1 MIELMAS
8 DDSQSGDPTRARSR
22 AAEIHDFAR
31 SELFERTFR
40 EGMELVEDTA
50 SYLDGD
56 GRRESKLLS
65 RAAALAYA
73 AESMKLTTRLMQV
86 ASWLLVQR
94 AVREGDMEPEAAC
107 DARYRLTARPLE
119 SEPSHAELPIA
130 LIEYVV
136 RAEKLHDR
144 VLYLDRRMYLTPPP
158 RRRRIRSSA
167 SWACWKRP
175 SAPKAC
181 PRLKAPWCAR
191 AIRANLDS
199 WSNLPAARPVPRPAA
214 FPTRKPCC
222 AFCARRVK
230 PTNPIWPAPS
240 A

>member
-1 MIELMAS
+1 MSMIELMAS
-8 DDSQSGDPTRARSR
+8 DDQQSGDPTRARSR

-73 AESMKLTTRLMQV
+73 AASMKLTTRLMQV

-94 AVREGDMEPEAAC
+94 AVREGDMAPEAAC
-107 DARYRLTARPLE
+107 DARYRLTARQLE

-144 VLYLDRRMYLTPPP
+144 VLYLDRRMYLD
-158 RRRRIRSSA
+158 
-167 SWACWKRP
+167 
-175 SAPKAC
+175 APVEAE
-181 PRLKAPWCAR
+181 
-191 AIRANLDS
+191 AN
-199 WSNLPAARPVPRPAA
+199 PVLSQMGMLEAA
-214 FPTRKPCC
+214 FRT
-222 AFCARRVK
+222 
-230 PTNPIWPAPS
+230 
-240 A
+240 